1 MGVLKKEELMSAVQN
16 IIGDRS
22 DDEALNFIADITD
35 TVNYLENNFNDAD
48 SWKSKYEENDK
59 AWREKYRDRF
69 FTGDNTEETPSYN
82 DGELQEDITID
93 DLFKKE

>member
-1 MGVLKKEELMSAVQN
+1 MGVLKKEELMLAVQN

-22 DDEALNFIADITD
+22 DDEALNFITDITD
-35 TVNYLENNFNDAD
+35 TFNSLENNFSEAN

-69 FTGDNTEETPSYN
+69 FTGDKTEETPSHN